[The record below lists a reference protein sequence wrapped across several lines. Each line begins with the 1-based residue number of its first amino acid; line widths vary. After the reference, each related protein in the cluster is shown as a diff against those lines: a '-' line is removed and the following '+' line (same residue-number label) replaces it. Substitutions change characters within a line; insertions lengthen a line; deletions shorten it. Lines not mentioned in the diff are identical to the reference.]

1 MKQSLILAVL
11 LCMACEEQ
19 PETSKEWALAECANG
34 EYSYERAAGV
44 SNAYFSCIHA
54 YFRTPITD
62 AEAARCES
70 MVLQMF
76 CPSRATTTPTI
87 DYRAKFEESETTTR
101 RCRATI
107 DEIVK
112 CPGYTEL
119 ERTCFNSESAVT
131 PPAEKGE

>member
-1 MKQSLILAVL
+1 MKQILFVVAL
-11 LCMACEEQ
+11 LFLACDEQ
-19 PETSKEWALAECANG
+19 PETSKEGALAACANG
-34 EYSYERAAGV
+34 EYNYERASGV

-76 CPSRATTTPTI
+76 CPSRVTTTPTI
-87 DYRAKFEESETTTR
+87 DYKAKFEEAETNAKHYRAVIQEISE
-101 RCRATI
+101 
-107 DEIVK
+107 